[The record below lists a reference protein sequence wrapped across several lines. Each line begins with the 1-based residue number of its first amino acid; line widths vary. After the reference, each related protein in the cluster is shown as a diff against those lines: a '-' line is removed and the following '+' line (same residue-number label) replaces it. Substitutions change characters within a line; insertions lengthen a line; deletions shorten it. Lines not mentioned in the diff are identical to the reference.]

1 MKKLLFLLILIP
13 FLSFSQSFEDA
24 LEFLKINEP
33 EWACNKLVEGTFKNR
48 LEIST
53 NKSNSKLILKVLYK
67 SPPSFPPNKNRA
79 YHFTVTEI
87 ELSKIN
93 MIEAENNSKSC
104 AGIKI
109 ITEKNGISSYFI
121 TEGGEIF
128 TTKDEVNDFYQK
140 TGWLNSD
147 IRIKNDFSFKEKS
160 SRIIKAIKFMAIQNG
175 AEIKESYF

>member
-1 MKKLLFLLILIP
+1 MKYILFTFTFLIS
-13 FLSFSQSFEDA
+13 FTSFSQSFEDA
-24 LEFLKINEP
+24 LEFLKLNEP
-33 EWACNKLVEGTFKNR
+33 EWACNQFVEGTFKNR

-53 NKSNSKLILKVLYK
+53 NNSNSKLILKVLYK
-67 SPPSFPPNKNRA
+67 SPPSFPPNKNNN
-79 YHFTVTEI
+79 YHFSVTEI

-121 TEGGEIF
+121 RENGEIF
-128 TTKDEVNDFYQK
+128 MTKEEINDFYQR

-160 SRIIKAIKFMAIQNG
+160 SRIIKAIKFMAIQ
-175 AEIKESYF
+175 IHLLLPMP